1 MSSRASLNHVY
12 RTVWNEALGA
22 MVAVAEIASA
32 GGHGTN
38 AGGRRRD
45 HRPGAVARLSALAL
59 GIAAAWLAGPANVL
73 ANPSGGSAIVGQA
86 SMVNQGNK
94 LTVTTQNGALG
105 SYSAINWQ
113 NFSIPAGSTT
123 YFQQPSTSSTSI
135 NRVVT
140 NNPSQIFGTLGSN
153 GNLVLVNQSGIT
165 VGAGAVVDSAGFTA
179 SSLRMSDADALAARM
194 RFGDGTAA
202 GAGVSVQG
210 SILARSGD
218 VVLLGSQLD
227 TGKDALIQAPN
238 GSTILAA
245 GRQIEITGRG
255 LEGISLQVQAPADSA
270 VNLGTLRGD
279 AVGIFAG
286 TLKHSGFIQAQAVSV
301 EGGKVF
307 LKGLDALEVGGK
319 ISAQS
324 LEGRGGVV
332 HATANQVLL
341 TSDAVIDVNG
351 ASAGGEALIGGGW
364 HGEDARL
371 GNARQT
377 VVAAGA
383 QIRADATD
391 SGNGGTIVVWADHD
405 TGFAGSLSARGGAHG
420 GDGGRAEVSGKQYL
434 DFRGDADL
442 TAHQGQSGTLLLD
455 PDSITIGTVDNV
467 DGFGGQYQG
476 GAITEGQYSGY
487 GSQILA
493 TTVSSLLGTG
503 SLSLAATGNITVSS
517 QISKTTGS
525 ATTLSLT
532 STTGTVNLGAPI
544 GYSGSGPLSLELNT
558 AGSITQGYG
567 AAITVAS
574 LTATAT
580 ANFANLTFTESNN
593 VGMAGF
599 SAGATGYGGN
609 VSFKNVGALDLASIT
624 AASLAITTTNGAVT
638 QTGAAPITLAG
649 GATFTTGTGNITLDA
664 GSNQFGSIA
673 VPSAGGVSLTD
684 TSGSSLTL
692 NNVTSGSLSV
702 AANGNILISG
712 SLAVGGAVYLHSSGV
727 EFGNISFS
735 PQTGP
740 RSISA
745 SGVIKLEAAKILDIG
760 LGTLSSTAAGD
771 AVVMIAGSDFLGSG
785 GTITPSTSGGRWLA
799 YLKDPDPLVH
809 TFPVN
814 SPPQFKQ
821 YNAAYGSTVLGSGNG
836 VLYNNSN
843 PAVLTAG
850 QTAPLDALTGAVS
863 KVYDGSVDI
872 SMSGASY
879 IPITAGM
886 IDGDVQPTT
895 ISIGATGTLADP
907 SVGTG
912 KQVTASVTGVTSSA
926 ATGSVPVYG
935 YRIRGNI
942 GEVTPAHVISSIS
955 LSGSRVYDGSNVV
968 NADIFSLSG
977 LVTGETLTLSGSGT
991 VADKNVG
998 VNKPVSLG
1006 SLTLGDGTGSASNYT
1021 FSGGSQVATI
1031 TRAPVTASGITAS
1044 SKVYDGTTV
1053 AAVTG
1058 GSLLGVVSGDS
1069 LALSLGAGNFNDK
1082 NVGIAKPVTVT
1093 GLALRGADAVNYA
1106 LTSSS
1111 ASLSAD
1117 ITPKGLTVSGVT
1129 AANKVYDGS
1138 TLATLSGGVLS
1149 GVVSGDS
1156 LSLGGASGS
1165 FNDKNIGKAK
1175 AVTVTGLTLA
1185 GADAANYTLGSSNSL
1200 SADITPK
1207 DLAVSVV
1214 TAASKVYD
1222 GSTAA
1227 TLSGGVLSGAVAG
1240 DAVALGTPTGTF
1252 SDKNIGLGKTVAIT
1266 GLTLSGSDA
1275 PNYTLGSVTS
1285 STSADITPKAVT
1297 ASPVSAANKVYDG
1310 STAAT
1315 LSGGVLSGAV
1325 AGDAVALG
1333 LPSGTFSDK
1342 NAGLGKTV
1350 AITGLSLSGSDATNY
1365 RLGGVTTS
1373 TTADIS
1379 KAAITA
1385 VSGIVVNDKVYDGKT
1400 TATVLT
1406 SSANLAGMVAGDQL
1420 TVGSVESVFVD
1431 RNVGRGKVVNLSNL
1445 TLSGQD
1451 AANYTV
1457 PVNITPVSGNITVRP
1472 LATWTA
1478 PGSGQWSTA
1487 ANWDALPDA
1496 SNVLAV
1502 AIPAGVTAAYDA
1514 AVGATQLQSVSGN
1527 FSLAGGNLSIA
1538 GGLSTA
1544 QYGQT
1549 GGALSLGAAFTV
1561 NGSFSQTGGT
1571 IAAIGPVAITQGSG
1585 NLTVA
1590 AINAPSISLAAPT
1603 GSISQSA
1610 ALVTP
1615 GLLSTRSL
1623 GSTLLTDVGNRVG
1636 SFNASST
1643 GVGDIALTSVGA
1655 IDVQGINAATGN
1667 VTLFNT
1673 GGISTSG
1680 PVLANGGA
1688 VSMTANSP
1696 LTIGTGGISAM
1707 GNIDL
1712 LASNLTSAGNLTLN
1726 GDLLSIAGAIS
1737 LTAANNFVQNAGVSA
1752 ALGVTVSAGG
1762 SVTLGPLAHTFS
1774 NAISYG
1780 VNGVSVAT
1788 PPGSQT
1794 TGSTPTDFVATFMT
1808 QFERAIVVSAV
1819 FGVEPLLPTRT
1830 DRRAIAVEGDVCSR

>member
-94 LTVTTQNGALG
+94 LTITTQNGALG

-270 VNLGTLRGD
+270 VNLGSLQGD

-286 TLKHSGFIQAQAVSV
+286 TLRHSGLIQATTATLEGGRVVLKASGDAYVQGAGTINVSSASGKGGQIAVLGKRVAVTDDAVLDASGATGGGTVLVGGDKQGKNPDVQNAEITYFGPQASIKADATINGD
-301 EGGKVF
+301 GGKVIVWADDTTRAY
-307 LKGLDALEVGGK
+307 GR
-319 ISAQS
+319 ISAQ
-324 LEGRGGVV
+324 GGPV
-332 HATANQVLL
+332 
-341 TSDAVIDVNG
+341 G
-351 ASAGGEALIGGGW
+351 
-364 HGEDARL
+364 
-371 GNARQT
+371 
-377 VVAAGA
+377 
-383 QIRADATD
+383 
-391 SGNGGTIVVWADHD
+391 GNGGFVETSGHSLAVDGVRVS
-405 TGFAGSLSARGGAHG
+405 TGAPRGT
-420 GDGGRAEVSGKQYL
+420 SGL
-434 DFRGDADL
+434 W
-442 TAHQGQSGTLLLD
+442 LLD
-455 PDSITIGTVDNV
+455 PSDLTIISGGGGTL
-467 DGFGGQYQG
+467 
-476 GAITEGQYSGY
+476 T
-487 GSQILA
+487 
-493 TTVSSLLGTG
+493 
-503 SLSLAATGNITVSS
+503 
-517 QISKTTGS
+517 
-525 ATTLSLT
+525 T
-532 STTGTVNLGAPI
+532 STTFNPSVSSSTIDPSVI
-544 GYSGSGPLSLELNT
+544 VGSNP
-558 AGSITQGYG
+558 
-567 AAITVAS
+567 
-574 LTATAT
+574 
-580 ANFANLTFTESNN
+580 
-593 VGMAGF
+593 
-599 SAGATGYGGN
+599 GYGGLVDGN
-609 VSFKNVGALDLASIT
+609 VTISTSA
-624 AASLAITTTNGAVT
+624 
-638 QTGAAPITLAG
+638 
-649 GATFTTGTGNITLDA
+649 GTG
-664 GSNQFGSIA
+664 GY
-673 VPSAGGVSLTD
+673 GGIIVSSGLTWS
-684 TSGSSLTL
+684 SGNSLTL
-692 NNVTSGSLSV
+692 N
-702 AANGNILISG
+702 ADGNIILNATITANPSNLG
-712 SLAVGGAVYLHSSGV
+712 YGGAVVLKAAGSLT
-727 EFGNISFS
+727 FGY
-735 PQTGP
+735 GG
-740 RSISA
+740 SITSA
-745 SGVIKLEAAKILDIG
+745 
-760 LGTLSSTAAGD
+760 AAGD
-771 AVVMIAGSDFLGSG
+771 AVVMVVG
-785 GTITPSTSGGRWLA
+785 GTFNAGYAGTISTPTSGGRWLA

-821 YNAAYGSTVLGSGNG
+821 YNAAFGATVLGTGNG
-836 VLYNNSN
+836 VLYNNTT

-850 QTAPLDALTGAVS
+850 QSASLDALTGAVS
-863 KVYDGSVDI
+863 KVYDGGLAI
-872 SMSGASY
+872 GMAGATYSS
-879 IPITAGM
+879 ITGGV
-886 IDGDVQPTT
+886 IDGDTL
-895 ISIGATGTLADP
+895 SAGAASGGTGSLSDP
-907 SVGTG
+907 NVGTG
-912 KQVTASVTGVTSSA
+912 KLVTASNVNVAGLVGGNGI
-926 ATGSVPVYG
+926 ATVYG
-935 YRIRGNI
+935 YQIRGLI
-942 GEVTPAHVISSIS
+942 GEVTQVPVTPVITINSIS
-955 LSGSRVYDGSNVV
+955 MNGSRVYDGTNIV

-977 LVTGETLTLSGSGT
+977 LVGGETLTLSGSGT

-1185 GADAANYTLGSSNSL
+1185 GADAANYTLGSSNSV

-1240 DAVALGTPTGTF
+1240 DAVTLGTPTGTF

-1297 ASPVSAANKVYDG
+1297 ASVVSAANKVYDG

-1365 RLGGVTTS
+1365 TLGGVTTS

-1385 VSGIVVNDKVYDGKT
+1385 ISGIVVNDKVYDGKT

-1603 GSISQSA
+1603 GGISQSA

-1819 FGVEPLLPTRT
+1819 FGVDPLLPTRT
-1830 DRRAIAVEGDVCSR
+1830 DRRAIAVEGDICSR

>member
-113 NFSIPAGSTT
+113 SFSIPAGSTT

-255 LEGISLQVQAPADSA
+255 LEGISLQVQAPTDSA
-270 VNLGTLRGD
+270 VNLGSLQGD

-286 TLKHSGFIQAQAVSV
+286 TLRHSGLIQATTATLEGGRVVLKAGGDAYVQGAGTINVSSASGKGGQIAVLGKRVAVTDDAVLDASGATGGGTVLVGGDKQGKNPDVQNAEITYFGPQASIKADATIYGD
-301 EGGKVF
+301 GGKVIVWADDTTRAY
-307 LKGLDALEVGGK
+307 GR
-319 ISAQS
+319 ISAQ
-324 LEGRGGVV
+324 GGPV
-332 HATANQVLL
+332 
-341 TSDAVIDVNG
+341 G
-351 ASAGGEALIGGGW
+351 
-364 HGEDARL
+364 
-371 GNARQT
+371 
-377 VVAAGA
+377 
-383 QIRADATD
+383 
-391 SGNGGTIVVWADHD
+391 GNGGFVETSGHSLAVDGVRVS
-405 TGFAGSLSARGGAHG
+405 TGAPRGT
-420 GDGGRAEVSGKQYL
+420 SGL
-434 DFRGDADL
+434 W
-442 TAHQGQSGTLLLD
+442 LLD
-455 PDSITIGTVDNV
+455 PSDLTIISGGGGTL
-467 DGFGGQYQG
+467 
-476 GAITEGQYSGY
+476 T
-487 GSQILA
+487 
-493 TTVSSLLGTG
+493 
-503 SLSLAATGNITVSS
+503 
-517 QISKTTGS
+517 
-525 ATTLSLT
+525 T
-532 STTGTVNLGAPI
+532 STTFNPSVSSSTIDPSVI
-544 GYSGSGPLSLELNT
+544 VGSNP
-558 AGSITQGYG
+558 
-567 AAITVAS
+567 
-574 LTATAT
+574 
-580 ANFANLTFTESNN
+580 
-593 VGMAGF
+593 
-599 SAGATGYGGN
+599 GYGGLVDGN
-609 VSFKNVGALDLASIT
+609 VTISTSA
-624 AASLAITTTNGAVT
+624 
-638 QTGAAPITLAG
+638 
-649 GATFTTGTGNITLDA
+649 GTG
-664 GSNQFGSIA
+664 GY
-673 VPSAGGVSLTD
+673 GGIIVSSGLTWS
-684 TSGSSLTL
+684 SGNSLTL
-692 NNVTSGSLSV
+692 N
-702 AANGNILISG
+702 ADGNIILNATITANPSNLG
-712 SLAVGGAVYLHSSGV
+712 YGGAVVLKAAGSLT
-727 EFGNISFS
+727 FGY
-735 PQTGP
+735 GG
-740 RSISA
+740 SITSA
-745 SGVIKLEAAKILDIG
+745 
-760 LGTLSSTAAGD
+760 AAGD
-771 AVVMIAGSDFLGSG
+771 AVVMVVG
-785 GTITPSTSGGRWLA
+785 GTFNAGYAGTISTPTSGGRWLA
-799 YLKDPDPLVH
+799 YLKDPGSHL
-809 TFPVN
+809 FPVN

-821 YNAAYGSTVLGSGNG
+821 YNAAFGATVLGTGNG
-836 VLYNNSN
+836 VLYNNTT

-850 QTAPLDALTGAVS
+850 QSAPLDALTGAVS
-863 KVYDGSVDI
+863 KVYDGGLAI
-872 SMSGASY
+872 GMAGATYSS
-879 IPITAGM
+879 ITGGV
-886 IDGDVQPTT
+886 IDGDTL
-895 ISIGATGTLADP
+895 SAGAASGGTGSLSDP
-907 SVGTG
+907 NVGTG
-912 KQVTASVTGVTSSA
+912 KLVTASNVNVAGLVGGNGI
-926 ATGSVPVYG
+926 ATVYG
-935 YRIRGNI
+935 YQIRGLI
-942 GEVTPAHVISSIS
+942 GEVTQVPVTPVITINSIS
-955 LSGSRVYDGSNVV
+955 MNGSRVYDGTNIV

-977 LVTGETLTLSGSGT
+977 LVGGETLTLSGSGT

-1006 SLTLGDGTGSASNYT
+1006 SLTLGNGTGLASNYS
-1021 FSGGSQVATI
+1021 FDGGSQLATI

-1156 LSLGGASGS
+1156 LSLGAASGS

-1240 DAVALGTPTGTF
+1240 DAVTLGTPTGTF

-1365 RLGGVTTS
+1365 TLGGVTTS

-1385 VSGIVVNDKVYDGKT
+1385 ISGIVVNDKVYDGKT
-1400 TATVLT
+1400 TTTVLT

-1502 AIPAGVTAAYDA
+1502 AIPAGVTVAYDA

-1527 FSLAGGNLSIA
+1527 FSLAGGSLSIA

-1585 NLTVA
+1585 NLTVG
-1590 AINAPSISLAAPT
+1590 AINAPSISLSAPT

-1623 GSTLLTDVGNRVG
+1623 GSTLLTDAGNRVG

-1819 FGVEPLLPTRT
+1819 FGVDPLLPTRT
-1830 DRRAIAVEGDVCSR
+1830 DRRAIAVEGDICSR

>member
-94 LTVTTQNGALG
+94 LTITTQNGALG

-255 LEGISLQVQAPADSA
+255 LEGISLQVQAPTDSA
-270 VNLGTLRGD
+270 VNLGSLQGD

-286 TLKHSGFIQAQAVSV
+286 TLRHSGLIQATTATLEGGRVVLKASGDAYVQSAGTINVSSASGKGGQIAVLGKRVAVTDDAVLDASGATGGGTVLVGGDKQGKNPDVQNAEITYFGPQASIKADATINGD
-301 EGGKVF
+301 GGKVIVWADDTTRAY
-307 LKGLDALEVGGK
+307 GR
-319 ISAQS
+319 ISAQ
-324 LEGRGGVV
+324 GGPV
-332 HATANQVLL
+332 
-341 TSDAVIDVNG
+341 G
-351 ASAGGEALIGGGW
+351 
-364 HGEDARL
+364 
-371 GNARQT
+371 
-377 VVAAGA
+377 
-383 QIRADATD
+383 
-391 SGNGGTIVVWADHD
+391 GNGGFV
-405 TGFAGSLSARGGAHG
+405 
-420 GDGGRAEVSGKQYL
+420 ENSGHRYL
-434 DFRGDADL
+434 DFQGDVNTLA
-442 TAHQGQSGTLLLD
+442 AHGVAGSLLLD
-455 PDSITIGTVDNV
+455 PSDITITLMGNGPSPDMSTSTPFFSN
-467 DGFGGQYQG
+467 
-476 GAITEGQYSGY
+476 ISP
-487 GSQILA
+487 
-493 TTVSSLLGTG
+493 SSLDTG
-503 SLSLAATGNITVSS
+503 VLTGALSNGNVVVDASAGSYGGSVFGNITV
-517 QISKTTGS
+517 
-525 ATTLSLT
+525 T
-532 STTGTVNLGAPI
+532 SPVNW
-544 GYSGSGPLSLELNT
+544 
-558 AGSITQGYG
+558 
-567 AAITVAS
+567 
-574 LTATAT
+574 
-580 ANFANLTFTESNN
+580 SN
-593 VGMAGF
+593 A
-599 SAGATGYGGN
+599 
-609 VSFKNVGALDLASIT
+609 
-624 AASLAITTTNGAVT
+624 
-638 QTGAAPITLAG
+638 
-649 GATFTTGTGNITLDA
+649 
-664 GSNQFGSIA
+664 
-673 VPSAGGVSLTD
+673 
-684 TSGSSLTL
+684 SSLTL
-692 NNVTSGSLSV
+692 QSGS
-702 AANGNILISG
+702 
-712 SLAVGGAVYLHSSGV
+712 GG
-727 EFGNISFS
+727 
-735 PQTGP
+735 
-740 RSISA
+740 SISINSSIGAGGVLTLNAGANLTVGYGGSIVSGA
-745 SGVIKLEAAKILDIG
+745 S
-760 LGTLSSTAAGD
+760 GD
-771 AVVMIAGSDFLGSG
+771 AVVMVVGGVLAGGYAGSISFTNS
-785 GTITPSTSGGRWLA
+785 GRWLA
-799 YLKDPDPLVH
+799 YLKDPGSHV
-809 TFPVN
+809 FPGTLA
-814 SPPQFKQ
+814 FKQ

-879 IPITAGM
+879 IPIMAGM

-1156 LSLGGASGS
+1156 LSLGAASGS

-1175 AVTVTGLTLA
+1175 TVTVTGLTLA

-1207 DLAVSVV
+1207 DLAVSLV

-1240 DAVALGTPTGTF
+1240 DAVTLGTPTGTF

-1342 NAGLGKTV
+1342 NAGPGKTV

-1365 RLGGVTTS
+1365 TLGGVTTS

-1400 TATVLT
+1400 TATVLI

-1585 NLTVA
+1585 NLTVG
-1590 AINAPSISLAAPT
+1590 AINAPSISLSAPT

-1623 GSTLLTDVGNRVG
+1623 GSTLLTDAGNRVG

-1819 FGVEPLLPTRT
+1819 FGVDPLLPTRT
-1830 DRRAIAVEGDVCSR
+1830 DRRAIAVEGDICSR